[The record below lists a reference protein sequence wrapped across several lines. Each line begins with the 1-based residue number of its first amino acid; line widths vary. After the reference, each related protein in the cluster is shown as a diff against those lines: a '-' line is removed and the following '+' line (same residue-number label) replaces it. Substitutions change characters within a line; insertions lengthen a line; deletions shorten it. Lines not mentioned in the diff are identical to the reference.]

1 MRNRAFKWLSH
12 ACRIVLGVTF
22 AASDGEGS
30 ISRGWHDA
38 VVPAD
43 VLEKA
48 KKQSAFWDLVTP
60 EA

>member
-1 MRNRAFKWLSH
+1 M
-12 ACRIVLGVTF
+12 LGVTF
-22 AASDGEGS
+22 AVSDGEGS
-30 ISRGWHDA
+30 ISRQGGANA

>member
-1 MRNRAFKWLSH
+1 M
-12 ACRIVLGVTF
+12 LGVTF
-22 AASDGEGS
+22 AVSDGEGS

-43 VLEKA
+43 VLDKA

-60 EA
+60 RA